1 MANKITI
8 GLLIF
13 LLILAGG
20 FGYYA
25 YTSYQERNLIREAL
39 SDFQTNQ
46 AAQAEAIRGEISS
59 LGNELQ
65 SELDNLGAGV
75 DKNIAQAVELE
86 GMIED
91 NLASLDV
98 LGEEVS
104 ENLDRIDTMR
114 RELSIATEP
123 HGFVID
129 APDVYQ
135 KVSQAVIRISDGE
148 RTIGS
153 GFIYNTE
160 GHVLTANHVIDA
172 LDEIF
177 VITSNG
183 RVFSASLV
191 GSSVFS
197 DVAVLELD
205 GTPDVVPP
213 ALSDSSQLKIG
224 DPVAAIGSPFDL
236 TDSLNTGIISQLDRN
251 AEIEFD
257 SQGRSVPNLI
267 QFDAAV
273 NFGNSGGPLF
283 DAAGNVIGLV
293 VARVGPEEGDGIY
306 YAVSSNKVRRVAD
319 SIIDQ
324 GSFDYPWLGVAISNL
339 TPQQVQDMGLES
351 INGVLVGLV
360 VPDSPAET
368 ADVQIDDIIIGIDG
382 AEINSLAMLTSY
394 LGEHLGPGEPATLKV
409 IRGSETLEIEIE
421 IGLRS

>member
-104 ENLDRIDTMR
+104 ENLDRIDTLG
-114 RELSIATEP
+114 RELSKATEP
-123 HGFVID
+123 HEFVID

-135 KVSQAVIRISDGE
+135 KVGQAVIRISDGE